1 MSSWIPIF
9 VAYLVPAVIG
19 LPLILLWDSL
29 SRRPTWVLSQATS
42 PTQGF
47 PSRSSM
53 RAHSSRRMRRL
64 CPDGNTHH
72 GRSAAP
78 YLEWRPWGPEHGNQ
92 RRAALC
98 GYLRVLPR

>member
-9 VAYLVPAVIG
+9 VAYLVPALIG

-29 SRRPTWVLSQATS
+29 SRGPRWGLSRATRS
-42 PTQGF
+42 TQGF

-64 CPDGNTHH
+64 CPDGNTQH

-78 YLEWRPWGPEHGNQ
+78 YLE
-92 RRAALC
+92 
-98 GYLRVLPR
+98 